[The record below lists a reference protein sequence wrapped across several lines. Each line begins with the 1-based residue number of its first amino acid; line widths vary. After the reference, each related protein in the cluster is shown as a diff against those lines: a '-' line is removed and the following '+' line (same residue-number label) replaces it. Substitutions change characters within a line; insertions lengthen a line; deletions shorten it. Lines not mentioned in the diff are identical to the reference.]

1 MRLLLAALLG
11 LILAPPAHAEW
22 HRIETAEFALQA
34 DMEPEA
40 LRALGV
46 QLLDHD
52 RLLREVLEVTGPGRG
67 RRIEMIIYGDH
78 AQLVAESGM
87 PALAAGFFTA
97 NPIENFALLPARD
110 TADYSTYDMV
120 RTLRHEY
127 THYFMVRHL
136 GRQYPGWFIEGLA
149 SFFETAHR
157 GADGIMRYGAPH
169 EDASI
174 FLLEF
179 GGLPFS
185 KLGAM
190 PDFRAGDEQIG
201 RFYAQGWLITSHY
214 FMGGL
219 QAPGIKA
226 YLDTARR
233 NGKPDANLFAGGP
246 GQLDRDVAAWFAA
259 GLPPEKQV
267 NVAPADPSAIA
278 LRPLSAGEIGLI
290 GLRLEIYRRGSQI
303 TQHRDAT
310 EATAALSRQALQLAS
325 ANPGDRAVGRYAAK
339 LFLLMDSDEVG
350 SDDIAALLDP
360 AGTTS
365 EDRILQAR
373 LMTRRADEGPPAK
386 FQQTIAASR
395 ATLQEVLKADPD
407 NVDAL
412 VAMFENVREAEGA
425 SSQAAQ
431 YLAKA
436 LAIEPANGPWR
447 MTLLELYLRDNRK
460 ADIVALL
467 QPIANMPHG
476 GGDAAMASDMIKRF
490 AGIGPAQ

>member
-1 MRLLLAALLG
+1 MRALLAALL
-11 LILAPPAHAEW
+11 LLAFAPPAHAEW
-22 HRIETAEFALQA
+22 QRIETAEFALQA

-52 RLLREVLEVTGPGRG
+52 RLLRQILGVTGPGRG

-87 PALAAGFFTA
+87 PALAAGFFNA
-97 NPIENFALLPARD
+97 NPMENFALLPARD
-110 TADYSTYDMV
+110 TAEYSPYDAT

-157 GADGIMRYGAPH
+157 GSDGIMRYGAPH
-169 EDASI
+169 EEASI
-174 FLLEF
+174 ILLKL

-185 KLGAM
+185 RMGVM
-190 PDFRAGDEQIG
+190 PDFRQGDEQIG

-214 FMGGL
+214 FMGGP

-226 YLDTARR
+226 YLETARR
-233 NGKPDANLFAGGP
+233 NGKPDPSLFAGGP
-246 GQLDRDVAAWFAA
+246 AQLDRDVAAWFAD

-267 NVAPADPSAIA
+267 TVAPADASTIQ
-278 LRPLSAGEIGLI
+278 LRPLSPGEVGLI
-290 GLRLEIYRRGSQI
+290 GLRLEMYRRGSQI
-303 TQHRDAT
+303 SQHRDAT
-310 EATAALSRQALQLAS
+310 EATAALSRQALDLAKG
-325 ANPGDRAVGRYAAK
+325 NPDDRVVGRYVAK

-360 AGTTS
+360 AGTTA

-386 FQQTIAASR
+386 FQQTVAASR
-395 ATLQEVLKADPD
+395 ATLQGVLKAEPD

-431 YLAKA
+431 YLARA
-436 LAIEPANGPWR
+436 LAIEPANSAWR
-447 MTLLELYLRDNRK
+447 MALLELYLRDNRK
-460 ADIVALL
+460 ADVVALL

-476 GGDAAMASDMIKRF
+476 GADTAMASDMIKRF
-490 AGIGPAQ
+490 AGVGPAQ